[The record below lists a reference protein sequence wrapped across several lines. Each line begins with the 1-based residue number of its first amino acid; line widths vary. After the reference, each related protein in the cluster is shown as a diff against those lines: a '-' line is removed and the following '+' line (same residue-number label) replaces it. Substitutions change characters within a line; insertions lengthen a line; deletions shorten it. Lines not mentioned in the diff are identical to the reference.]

1 MFVRLED
8 LFESEMNEASV
19 NRNAQDAVEVIA
31 KGLGINAKL
40 TGESYHE
47 YLLAEIKVGDRTKLA
62 KVNRE
67 GTKEF
72 GDYKIT
78 VYGGNKHD
86 LEYASILS
94 PKGNFKVAFGDAR
107 SIDNAVTFAMNES
120 SSSELRKLAQVA
132 AKTLGIKITE
142 TPDSFKPLMG
152 AQFEITE
159 KDYRKIVSVFKRAGS
174 DPEELGFYDMTF
186 DNHDM
191 TVLIDF
197 EDVDDSIQFYV
208 SGMNESI
215 NEVTGQPLYKMSV
228 PSHMI

>member
-1 MFVRLED
+1 
-8 LFESEMNEASV
+8 
-19 NRNAQDAVEVIA
+19 
-31 KGLGINAKL
+31 
-40 TGESYHE
+40 
-47 YLLAEIKVGDRTKLA
+47 
-62 KVNRE
+62 
-67 GTKEF
+67 
-72 GDYKIT
+72 
-78 VYGGNKHD
+78 
-86 LEYASILS
+86 
-94 PKGNFKVAFGDAR
+94 
-107 SIDNAVTFAMNES
+107 MNES
-120 SSSELRKLAQVA
+120 SNSELRKLAQVA
-132 AKTLGIKITE
+132 AKTLGIKFTE
-142 TPDSFKPLMG
+142 TKDSFKPLMG

-197 EDVDDSIQFYV
+197 EDTDDSIQFYV

>member
-8 LFESEMNEASV
+8 LKLNE
-19 NRNAQDAVEVIA
+19 
-31 KGLGINAKL
+31 
-40 TGESYHE
+40 
-47 YLLAEIKVGDRTKLA
+47 
-62 KVNRE
+62 
-67 GTKEF
+67 
-72 GDYKIT
+72 
-78 VYGGNKHD
+78 
-86 LEYASILS
+86 
-94 PKGNFKVAFGDAR
+94 
-107 SIDNAVTFAMNES
+107 MNES
-120 SSSELRKLAQVA
+120 SNSELRKLAQVA
-132 AKTLGIKITE
+132 AKTLGIKFTE
-142 TPDSFKPLMG
+142 TKDSFKPLMG

-197 EDVDDSIQFYV
+197 EDTDDSIQFYV